1 MAPSRDPAVSDKP
14 AHPAAPAKPRSWSRE
29 VARDSFALDLQAGV
43 FTWDDPRAI
52 ARSLRDS
59 AESSTRRKGTP
70 FGSAMSMLNF
80 YINRCGRGLPPARR
94 ATLEAAKQELR
105 ALYGRPRQ
113 GPAQPRAR
121 QPEAAAAAVARPR
134 GTPRASR

>member
-1 MAPSRDPAVSDKP
+1 MVPPRDRAVADEP
-14 AHPAAPAKPRSWSRE
+14 AHPPAPAKPRSWSRE
-29 VARDSFALDLQAGV
+29 GARGGFALDLQAGV

-70 FGSAMSMLNF
+70 FGSAMSMLN
-80 YINRCGRGLPPARR
+80 YYVNRCGRNLPPARR

-105 ALYGRPRQ
+105 ALYGRPR
-113 GPAQPRAR
+113 
-121 QPEAAAAAVARPR
+121 
-134 GTPRASR
+134 GTPRAGP

>member
-1 MAPSRDPAVSDKP
+1 MRRLPGTAMAPTRDRAVSDKP
-14 AHPAAPAKPRSWSRE
+14 VPARPRSWSRE
-29 VARDSFALDLQAGV
+29 VDRSSFALDLEAGV

-70 FGSAMSMLNF
+70 FGSAMSMLNY
-80 YINRCGRGLPPARR
+80 YINRCGRNLPPARR

-105 ALYGRPRQ
+105 ALYGRPR
-113 GPAQPRAR
+113 
-121 QPEAAAAAVARPR
+121 
-134 GTPRASR
+134 GTPRAGP